1 MPILNRNEIKDK
13 YKWDIERMY
22 PDENKWELDLNKCIE
37 MSNDFLKYQG
47 SVGENPSA
55 LLVQLEQSS
64 NISRLFENVIVYA
77 RQRRDEDNAN
87 PKYIKMMGK
96 AIDSAS
102 IISSNTAFFTPE
114 LISKDKN
121 EIMSFLKIE
130 PRLKIYE
137 FMLASIFKEKK
148 HILSSKEE
156 SLLANLADIRD
167 ASSEIFT
174 MLNNV
179 DLDFGIVKDKNG
191 EEFNLTHGNY
201 TKLME
206 SDDRDLRE
214 QVYKQMYSK
223 YKSLNNTLSVI
234 YSYNV
239 KNYVTGS
246 KIRNYDDV
254 LSYALDSENI
264 SPEIYRNL
272 IDVVHTH
279 LPSMYKYIEIK
290 KRVLGIDDLGMHDI
304 YLPITSLEDKKCS
317 FEEAVNLCSIAL
329 SPLGDDYVKRFKKG
343 VLNERWVDIYEN
355 KGKTSGA
362 YSFGSYDS
370 YPYILMNYNNEI
382 DDAFT
387 LIHEGGHSMHSIYTR
402 ENQPFIYGSHSIF
415 TAETAST
422 VNETLLINYLINNAK
437 NKKEKIYWVNKYI
450 DAFRA
455 TVFRQTMFAEFELLT
470 HTYVEKGG
478 QLTAEWLNKK
488 YDELNKLY
496 YGPNVKEDEFIRY
509 EWSRIPHFYRSF
521 YVYQYAT
528 GYSAANA
535 IAKSIVGNSSEF
547 SNDNGNYGERA
558 KDDYIEFLK
567 SGNSNYPIDLLKIAG
582 VDMNSKNSI
591 ERAME
596 VFDNMVDELDSL
608 I

>member
-114 LISKDKN
+114 LISKDED

-179 DLDFGIVKDKNG
+179 DIDFGIVKDKNG

-214 QVYKQMYSK
+214 EVYKQMYSK

-239 KNYVTGS
+239 KNYVTSS

-272 IDVVHTH
+272 IDVVHAH
-279 LPSMYKYIEIK
+279 LPSMYKYIKIK

-402 ENQPFIYGSHSIF
+402 EKQPFIYGSHSIF

-422 VNETLLINYLINNAK
+422 VNETLLINYLIDNAK

-509 EWSRIPHFYRSF
+509 EWSRIPHFYRPF

-535 IAKSIVGNSSEF
+535 IAKSIVGTSSEF
-547 SNDNGNYGERA
+547 SNDNGNYGVRA
-558 KDDYIEFLK
+558 KDDYIDFLK

-596 VFDNMVDELDSL
+596 VFDIMVDELDSL

>member
-37 MSNDFLKYQG
+37 LSNDFLKYQG

-87 PKYIKMMGK
+87 PKYIEMMGK

-114 LISKDKN
+114 LISKEKD
-121 EIMSFLKIE
+121 EIMSFLKKE

-137 FMLASIFKEKK
+137 FMLDSIFKEKK

-179 DLDFGIVKDKNG
+179 DIDFGIVKDKNG

-214 QVYKQMYSK
+214 EVYKQMYSK

-239 KNYVTGS
+239 KNYVTSS

-272 IDVVHTH
+272 IDVVHDH
-279 LPSMYKYIEIK
+279 LPSMYKYIAIK

-304 YLPITSLEDKKCS
+304 YLPITSLENKKCS
-317 FEEAVNLCSIAL
+317 FDEAVNLCSIAL
-329 SPLGDDYVKRFKKG
+329 SPLGDDYVERFKKG
-343 VLNERWVDIYEN
+343 ILNERWVDIYEN

-422 VNETLLINYLINNAK
+422 VNETLLINYLIDNAK

-509 EWSRIPHFYRSF
+509 EWSRIPHFYRPF

-535 IAKSIVGNSSEF
+535 IAKSIVGTSSEF
-547 SNDNGNYGERA
+547 SNDNGNYGVLA
-558 KDDYIEFLK
+558 KDDYVDFLK

-596 VFDNMVDELDSL
+596 VFDIMVDELDSL

>member
-22 PDENKWELDLNKCIE
+22 PDENIWELDLNKCIE
-37 MSNDFLKYQG
+37 LSNDFLKYQG
-47 SVGENPSA
+47 SIGENPSA

-87 PKYIKMMGK
+87 PKYIEMMGK

-114 LISKDKN
+114 LISKEKD
-121 EIMSFLKIE
+121 EIMSFLKKE

-137 FMLASIFKEKK
+137 FMLDSIFKEKK

-179 DLDFGIVKDKNG
+179 DIDFGIVKDKNG

-214 QVYKQMYSK
+214 EVYKQMYSK

-239 KNYVTGS
+239 KNYVTSS

-272 IDVVHTH
+272 IDVVHDH
-279 LPSMYKYIEIK
+279 LPSMYKYIAIK

-304 YLPITSLEDKKCS
+304 YLPITSLENKKCS
-317 FEEAVNLCSIAL
+317 FDEAVNLCSIAL
-329 SPLGDDYVKRFKKG
+329 SPLGDDYVERFKKG
-343 VLNERWVDIYEN
+343 ILNERWVDIYEN

-422 VNETLLINYLINNAK
+422 VNETLLINYLIDNAK

-488 YDELNKLY
+488 YNELNQLY

-509 EWSRIPHFYRSF
+509 EWSRIPHFYRPF

-535 IAKSIVGNSSEF
+535 IAKSIVATSSEF
-547 SNDNGNYGERA
+547 SNDNGNYGVRA

-582 VDMNSKNSI
+582 VDMNLKNSI
-591 ERAME
+591 ERAMK
-596 VFDNMVDELDSL
+596 VFDNIVDELDSL
-608 I
+608 M

>member
-37 MSNDFLKYQG
+37 LSNDFLKYQG

-87 PKYIKMMGK
+87 PKYIEMMGK

-102 IISSNTAFFTPE
+102 IISSTTAFFTPE
-114 LISKDKN
+114 LISKEKD
-121 EIMSFLKIE
+121 EIMSFLKKE

-137 FMLASIFKEKK
+137 FMLDSIFKEKK

-179 DLDFGIVKDKNG
+179 DIDFGIVKDKNG

-214 QVYKQMYSK
+214 EVYKQMYSK

-239 KNYVTGS
+239 KNYVTSS

-272 IDVVHTH
+272 IDVVHDH
-279 LPSMYKYIEIK
+279 LPSMYKYIAIK

-304 YLPITSLEDKKCS
+304 YLPITSLENKKCS
-317 FEEAVNLCSIAL
+317 FDEAVNLCSIAL
-329 SPLGDDYVKRFKKG
+329 SPLGDDYVERFKKG
-343 VLNERWVDIYEN
+343 ILNERWVDIYEN

-422 VNETLLINYLINNAK
+422 VNETLLINYLIDNAK

-488 YDELNKLY
+488 YDELNQLY

-509 EWSRIPHFYRSF
+509 EWSRIPHFYRPF

-535 IAKSIVGNSSEF
+535 IAKSIVATSSEF
-547 SNDNGNYGERA
+547 SNDNGNYGVRA

-582 VDMNSKNSI
+582 VDMNLKNSI
-591 ERAME
+591 ERAMK
-596 VFDNMVDELDSL
+596 VFDNIVDELDSL
-608 I
+608 M

>member
-114 LISKDKN
+114 LISKDED

-179 DLDFGIVKDKNG
+179 DLDFGIVKDKKG

-264 SPEIYRNL
+264 SSEIYRNL
-272 IDVVHTH
+272 IDVVHAH

-422 VNETLLINYLINNAK
+422 VNETLLINYLIDNAK

-478 QLTAEWLNKK
+478 QLTAQWLNKK

-496 YGPNVKEDEFIRY
+496 YGPNVKEDECIRY
-509 EWSRIPHFYRSF
+509 EWSRIPHFYRPF

-547 SNDNGNYGERA
+547 SNDNGNYGEKA

-582 VDMNSKNSI
+582 IDMNSKNSI

>member
-37 MSNDFLKYQG
+37 LSNDFLKYQG

-87 PKYIKMMGK
+87 PKYIEMMGK

-114 LISKDKN
+114 LISKDED

-179 DLDFGIVKDKNG
+179 DLDFGIVKDKKG
-191 EEFNLTHGNY
+191 KEFNLTHGNY

-214 QVYKQMYSK
+214 EVYKQMYSK

-239 KNYVTGS
+239 KNYVTSS

-254 LSYALDSENI
+254 LSYALDFENI

-272 IDVVHTH
+272 IDVVHAH

-422 VNETLLINYLINNAK
+422 VNETLLINYLIDNAK

-509 EWSRIPHFYRSF
+509 EWSRIPHFYRPF

-535 IAKSIVGNSSEF
+535 IAKSIVATSSEF
-547 SNDNGNYGERA
+547 SNDNGNYGVRA

-582 VDMNSKNSI
+582 IDMNSKNSI

-596 VFDNMVDELDSL
+596 VFDIMVDELDSL

>member
-114 LISKDKN
+114 LISKDED

-179 DLDFGIVKDKNG
+179 DLDFGIVKDKKG

-272 IDVVHTH
+272 IDVVHAH
-279 LPSMYKYIEIK
+279 LPSMYKYIKIK

-402 ENQPFIYGSHSIF
+402 EKQPFIYGSHSIF

-422 VNETLLINYLINNAK
+422 VNETLLINYLIDNAK

-509 EWSRIPHFYRSF
+509 EWSRIPHFYRPF

-535 IAKSIVGNSSEF
+535 IAKSIVGTSSEF
-547 SNDNGNYGERA
+547 SNDNGNYGVRA
-558 KDDYIEFLK
+558 KDDYIDFLK

-596 VFDNMVDELDSL
+596 VFDIMVDELDSL

>member
-37 MSNDFLKYQG
+37 LSNDFLKYQG

-87 PKYIKMMGK
+87 PKYIEIMGK

-114 LISKDKN
+114 LISKEKD
-121 EIMSFLKIE
+121 EIMSFLKKE

-137 FMLASIFKEKK
+137 FMLDSIFKEKK

-179 DLDFGIVKDKNG
+179 DIDFGIVKDKNG

-214 QVYKQMYSK
+214 EVYKQMYSK

-239 KNYVTGS
+239 KNYVTSS

-272 IDVVHTH
+272 IDVVHAH
-279 LPSMYKYIEIK
+279 LPSMYKYIKIK

-402 ENQPFIYGSHSIF
+402 EKQPFIYGSHSIF

-422 VNETLLINYLINNAK
+422 VNETLLINYLIDNAK

-478 QLTAEWLNKK
+478 QLTAQWLNKK

-496 YGPNVKEDEFIRY
+496 YGPNVKKDEFIRY
-509 EWSRIPHFYRSF
+509 EWSRIPHFYRPF

-535 IAKSIVGNSSEF
+535 IAKSIVGTSSEF
-547 SNDNGNYGERA
+547 SNDNGNYGVRA

-596 VFDNMVDELDSL
+596 VFDIMVDELDSL

>member
-37 MSNDFLKYQG
+37 LSNDFLKYQG

-87 PKYIKMMGK
+87 PKYIEMMGK

-114 LISKDKN
+114 LISKEKD
-121 EIMSFLKIE
+121 EIMSFLKKE

-137 FMLASIFKEKK
+137 FMLDSIFKEKK

-179 DLDFGIVKDKNG
+179 DIDFGIVKDKKG

-214 QVYKQMYSK
+214 EVYKQMYSK

-272 IDVVHTH
+272 IDVVHAH
-279 LPSMYKYIEIK
+279 LPSMYKYIKIK

-422 VNETLLINYLINNAK
+422 VNETLLINYLIDNAK
-437 NKKEKIYWVNKYI
+437 NKKEKIYWVNNYI

-478 QLTAEWLNKK
+478 QLTAQWLNKK

-509 EWSRIPHFYRSF
+509 EWSRIPHFYRPF

-535 IAKSIVGNSSEF
+535 IAKSIVGTSSEF
-547 SNDNGNYGERA
+547 SNDNGNYGVRA
-558 KDDYIEFLK
+558 KDDYIDFLK

-596 VFDNMVDELDSL
+596 VFDIMVDELDSL

>member
-55 LLVQLEQSS
+55 LLLQLEQSS

-87 PKYIKMMGK
+87 PKYIEMMGK

-114 LISKDKN
+114 LISKEKD
-121 EIMSFLKIE
+121 EIMSFLKKE

-137 FMLASIFKEKK
+137 FMLDSIFKEKK

-179 DLDFGIVKDKNG
+179 DIDFGIVKDKNG

-214 QVYKQMYSK
+214 EVYKQMYSK

-272 IDVVHTH
+272 IDVVHDH
-279 LPSMYKYIEIK
+279 LPSMYKYIKIK
-290 KRVLGIDDLGMHDI
+290 KSVLGIDDLGMHDI

-402 ENQPFIYGSHSIF
+402 ENQPYIYGSHSIF

-422 VNETLLINYLINNAK
+422 VNETLLINYLIDNAK
-437 NKKEKIYWVNKYI
+437 NIKEKIYWVNKYI

-488 YDELNKLY
+488 YNELNQLY

-509 EWSRIPHFYRSF
+509 EWSRIPHFYRPF

-535 IAKSIVGNSSEF
+535 IAKSIVGTSSEF
-547 SNDNGNYGERA
+547 SNDNGNYGVRA

-582 VDMNSKNSI
+582 IDMNSKNSI
-591 ERAME
+591 ERAMK
-596 VFDNMVDELDSL
+596 VFDNIVDELDSL

>member
-87 PKYIKMMGK
+87 PKYIEMMGK

-114 LISKDKN
+114 LISKDED

-214 QVYKQMYSK
+214 EVYKQMYSK

-239 KNYVTGS
+239 KNYVTSS

-254 LSYALDSENI
+254 LSYALDFENI

-272 IDVVHTH
+272 IDVVHAH
-279 LPSMYKYIEIK
+279 LPSMYKYIKIK

-402 ENQPFIYGSHSIF
+402 EKQPFIYGSHSIF

-422 VNETLLINYLINNAK
+422 VNETLLINYLIDNAK

-509 EWSRIPHFYRSF
+509 EWSRIPHFYRPF

-535 IAKSIVGNSSEF
+535 IAKSIVGTSSEF
-547 SNDNGNYGERA
+547 SNDNGNYGVRA
-558 KDDYIEFLK
+558 KDDYIDFLK

-596 VFDNMVDELDSL
+596 VFDIMVDELDSL

>member
-37 MSNDFLKYQG
+37 LSNDFLKYQG
-47 SVGENPSA
+47 NVGENPSA

-87 PKYIKMMGK
+87 PKYIEMMGK

-114 LISKDKN
+114 LISKEKD
-121 EIMSFLKIE
+121 EIMSFLKKE

-137 FMLASIFKEKK
+137 FMLDSIFKEKK

-179 DLDFGIVKDKNG
+179 DIDFGIVKDKNG

-214 QVYKQMYSK
+214 EVYKQMYSK

-234 YSYNV
+234 YYYNV
-239 KNYVTGS
+239 KNYVTSS

-272 IDVVHTH
+272 IDVVHAH
-279 LPSMYKYIEIK
+279 LPSMYKYIKIK

-422 VNETLLINYLINNAK
+422 VNETLLINYLIDNAK

-478 QLTAEWLNKK
+478 QLTAQWLNKK

-496 YGPNVKEDEFIRY
+496 YGPNVKDDEFIRY
-509 EWSRIPHFYRSF
+509 EWSRIPHFYRPF

-535 IAKSIVGNSSEF
+535 IAKSIVGTSSEF
-547 SNDNGNYGERA
+547 SNDNGNYGVRA
-558 KDDYIEFLK
+558 KDDYIDFLK

>member
-22 PDENKWELDLNKCIE
+22 PDENIWELDLNKCIE
-37 MSNDFLKYQG
+37 LSNDFLKYQG
-47 SVGENPSA
+47 SIGENPSA

-87 PKYIKMMGK
+87 PKYIEMMGK

-114 LISKDKN
+114 LISKEKD
-121 EIMSFLKIE
+121 EIMSFLKKE

-137 FMLASIFKEKK
+137 FMLDSIFKEKK

-179 DLDFGIVKDKNG
+179 DIDFGIVKDKNG

-214 QVYKQMYSK
+214 EVYKQMYSK

-234 YSYNV
+234 YYYNV
-239 KNYVTGS
+239 KNYVTSS

-272 IDVVHTH
+272 IEVVHAH

-304 YLPITSLEDKKCS
+304 YLPITSLEDKKLS

-422 VNETLLINYLINNAK
+422 VNETLLINYLIDNAK

-478 QLTAEWLNKK
+478 QLTAQWLNKK
-488 YDELNKLY
+488 YNELNQLY

-535 IAKSIVGNSSEF
+535 IAKSIVATSSEF

-591 ERAME
+591 ERAMK

>member
-87 PKYIKMMGK
+87 PKYIEMMGK

-114 LISKDKN
+114 LISKEKD
-121 EIMSFLKIE
+121 EIMSFFKIE

-179 DLDFGIVKDKNG
+179 DLDFGIVKDKKG

-272 IDVVHTH
+272 IDVVHAH
-279 LPSMYKYIEIK
+279 LPSMYKYIKIK

-402 ENQPFIYGSHSIF
+402 EKQPFIYGSHSIF

-422 VNETLLINYLINNAK
+422 VNETLLINYLIDNAK

-478 QLTAEWLNKK
+478 QLTAQWLNKK

-509 EWSRIPHFYRSF
+509 EWSRIPHFYRPF

-535 IAKSIVGNSSEF
+535 IAKSIVGTSSKF
-547 SNDNGNYGERA
+547 SNDNGNYGVRA
-558 KDDYIEFLK
+558 KDDYIDFLK

-591 ERAME
+591 ERAMK
-596 VFDNMVDELDSL
+596 VFDNIVDELDSL

>member
-22 PDENKWELDLNKCIE
+22 PDENKWELDLYKCIE
-37 MSNDFLKYQG
+37 LSNDFLKYQG

-87 PKYIKMMGK
+87 PKYIEMMGK

-114 LISKDKN
+114 LISKEKD
-121 EIMSFLKIE
+121 EIMSFLKKE

-137 FMLASIFKEKK
+137 FMLDSIFKEKK

-179 DLDFGIVKDKNG
+179 DIDFGIVKDKNG

-214 QVYKQMYSK
+214 EVYKQMYSK

-239 KNYVTGS
+239 KNYVTSS

-272 IDVVHTH
+272 IDVVHDH
-279 LPSMYKYIEIK
+279 LPSMYKYIAIK

-304 YLPITSLEDKKCS
+304 YLPITSLEDKKLS

-422 VNETLLINYLINNAK
+422 VNETLLINYLIDNAK

-488 YDELNKLY
+488 YNELNQLY

-509 EWSRIPHFYRSF
+509 EWSRIPHFYRPF

-535 IAKSIVGNSSEF
+535 IAKSIVGTSSEF

-558 KDDYIEFLK
+558 KDDYIDFLK
-567 SGNSNYPIDLLKIAG
+567 SGNSNYPIDILKIAG

-591 ERAME
+591 ERAMK
-596 VFDNMVDELDSL
+596 VFDNIVDELDSL

>member
-37 MSNDFLKYQG
+37 LSNDFLKYQG

-87 PKYIKMMGK
+87 PKYIEMMGK

-114 LISKDKN
+114 LISKEKD
-121 EIMSFLKIE
+121 EIMSFLKKE

-137 FMLASIFKEKK
+137 FMLDSIFKEKK

-179 DLDFGIVKDKNG
+179 DIDFGIVKDKNG

-214 QVYKQMYSK
+214 EVYKQMYSK
-223 YKSLNNTLSVI
+223 YQSLNNTLSVI

-239 KNYVTGS
+239 KNYVTSS

-272 IDVVHTH
+272 IDVVHAH

-304 YLPITSLEDKKCS
+304 YLPITSLEDKKYS

-329 SPLGDDYVKRFKKG
+329 SPLGDDYVEKFKKG
-343 VLNERWVDIYEN
+343 ILNERWVDIYEN

-422 VNETLLINYLINNAK
+422 VNETLLINYLIDNAK
-437 NKKEKIYWVNKYI
+437 NKKEKTYWINKYI
-450 DAFRA
+450 EAFRA

-478 QLTAEWLNKK
+478 QLTAQWLNKK
-488 YDELNKLY
+488 YNELNQLY

-509 EWSRIPHFYRSF
+509 EWSRIPHFYRPF

-535 IAKSIVGNSSEF
+535 IAKSIVATSSEF
-547 SNDNGNYGERA
+547 SNDNENYGVRA

-591 ERAME
+591 ERAMK
-596 VFDNMVDELDSL
+596 VFDNIVDELDSL

>member
-37 MSNDFLKYQG
+37 LSNDFLKYQG
-47 SVGENPSA
+47 SVGKNPSA

-87 PKYIKMMGK
+87 PKYIEMMGK
-96 AIDSAS
+96 AIDAAS

-114 LISKDKN
+114 LISKDED
-121 EIMSFLKIE
+121 EIMSFFKIE

-179 DLDFGIVKDKNG
+179 DLDFGIVKDKKG

-272 IDVVHTH
+272 IDVVHAH
-279 LPSMYKYIEIK
+279 LPSMYKYIKIK

-402 ENQPFIYGSHSIF
+402 EKQPFIYGSHSIF

-422 VNETLLINYLINNAK
+422 VNETLLINYLIDNAK

-455 TVFRQTMFAEFELLT
+455 TLFRQTMFAEFELLT

-478 QLTAEWLNKK
+478 QLTAQWLNKK

-509 EWSRIPHFYRSF
+509 EWSRIPHFYRPF

-535 IAKSIVGNSSEF
+535 IAKSIVGTSSKF
-547 SNDNGNYGERA
+547 SNDNGNYGVRA
-558 KDDYIEFLK
+558 KDDYIDFLK

-596 VFDNMVDELDSL
+596 VFDIMVDELDSL

>member
-37 MSNDFLKYQG
+37 LSNDFLKYQG
-47 SVGENPSA
+47 SVGKNPSA

-87 PKYIKMMGK
+87 PKYIEMMGK
-96 AIDSAS
+96 AIDAAS

-114 LISKDKN
+114 LISKDED
-121 EIMSFLKIE
+121 EIMSFFKIE
-130 PRLKIYE
+130 PRLKIYK

-179 DLDFGIVKDKNG
+179 DLDFGIVKDKKG

-272 IDVVHTH
+272 IDVVHDH
-279 LPSMYKYIEIK
+279 LPSMYKYIKIK

-402 ENQPFIYGSHSIF
+402 EKQPFIYGSHSIF

-422 VNETLLINYLINNAK
+422 VNETLLINYLIDNAK

-455 TVFRQTMFAEFELLT
+455 TLFRQTMFAEFELLT

-478 QLTAEWLNKK
+478 QLTAQWLNKK

-509 EWSRIPHFYRSF
+509 EWSRIPHFYRPF

-535 IAKSIVGNSSEF
+535 IAKSIVGTSSKF
-547 SNDNGNYGERA
+547 SNDNGNYGVRA
-558 KDDYIEFLK
+558 KDDYIDFLK

-596 VFDNMVDELDSL
+596 VFDIMVDELDSL

>member
-37 MSNDFLKYQG
+37 LSNDFLKYQG

-87 PKYIKMMGK
+87 PKYIEMMGK

-114 LISKDKN
+114 LISKDED

-179 DLDFGIVKDKNG
+179 DLDFGIVKDKKG
-191 EEFNLTHGNY
+191 KEFNLTHGNY

-214 QVYKQMYSK
+214 EVYKQMYSK

-239 KNYVTGS
+239 KNYVTSS

-272 IDVVHTH
+272 IDVVHAH
-279 LPSMYKYIEIK
+279 LPSMYKYIKIK

-402 ENQPFIYGSHSIF
+402 EKQPFIYGSHSIF

-422 VNETLLINYLINNAK
+422 VNETLLINYLIDNAK

-509 EWSRIPHFYRSF
+509 EWSRIPHFYRPF

-535 IAKSIVGNSSEF
+535 IAKSIVGTSSEF

-558 KDDYIEFLK
+558 KDDYIDFLK

-596 VFDNMVDELDSL
+596 VFDIMVDELDSL

>member
-37 MSNDFLKYQG
+37 LSNDFLKYEG
-47 SVGENPSA
+47 SVGESPSH
-55 LLVQLEQSS
+55 LLMQLEQSS
-64 NISRLFENVIVYA
+64 YISRLFENVIVYA

-87 PKYIKMMGK
+87 PKYIEMMGK

-114 LISKDKN
+114 LISKEKD
-121 EIMSFLKIE
+121 EIMSFLKKE

-137 FMLASIFKEKK
+137 FMLDSIFKEKK

-179 DLDFGIVKDKNG
+179 DIDFGIVKDKNG

-214 QVYKQMYSK
+214 EVYKQMYSK

-239 KNYVTGS
+239 KNYVTSS

-272 IDVVHTH
+272 IDVVHAH
-279 LPSMYKYIEIK
+279 LPSMYKYIKIK

-402 ENQPFIYGSHSIF
+402 EKQPFIYGSHSIF

-422 VNETLLINYLINNAK
+422 VNETLLINYLIDNAN

-488 YDELNKLY
+488 YNELNQLY

-509 EWSRIPHFYRSF
+509 EWSRIPHFYRPF

-535 IAKSIVGNSSEF
+535 IAKSIVATSSEF
-547 SNDNGNYGERA
+547 SNDNGNYGVRA
-558 KDDYIEFLK
+558 KDDYIDFLK

-596 VFDNMVDELDSL
+596 VFDIMVDELDSL

>member
-37 MSNDFLKYQG
+37 LSNDFLKYQG

-87 PKYIKMMGK
+87 PKYIEMMGK

-114 LISKDKN
+114 LISKEKD
-121 EIMSFLKIE
+121 EIMSFLKKE

-179 DLDFGIVKDKNG
+179 DLDFGIVKDKKG

-214 QVYKQMYSK
+214 EVYKQMYSK

-239 KNYVTGS
+239 KNYVTSS

-272 IDVVHTH
+272 IDVVHDH
-279 LPSMYKYIEIK
+279 LPSMYKYIAIK

-329 SPLGDDYVKRFKKG
+329 SPLGDDYVERFKKG
-343 VLNERWVDIYEN
+343 ILNERWVDIYEN

-422 VNETLLINYLINNAK
+422 VNETLLINYLIDNAK

-509 EWSRIPHFYRSF
+509 EWSRIPHFYRPF

-535 IAKSIVGNSSEF
+535 IAKSIVGTSSEF
-547 SNDNGNYGERA
+547 SNDNGNYGIRA
-558 KDDYIEFLK
+558 KDDYIDFLK

-596 VFDNMVDELDSL
+596 VFDIMVDELDSL

>member
-96 AIDSAS
+96 AIESAS

-114 LISKDKN
+114 LISKDEN
-121 EIMSFLKIE
+121 EIMNFLKIE

-179 DLDFGIVKDKNG
+179 DLDFGIVKDKKG

-246 KIRNYDDV
+246 KIRNYDNV

-264 SPEIYRNL
+264 SPDIYRNL
-272 IDVVHTH
+272 IDVVHAH

-290 KRVLGIDDLGMHDI
+290 KRVLGIDDLGMQDI
-304 YLPITSLEDKKCS
+304 YLPITSLEDKKYS
-317 FEEAVNLCSIAL
+317 FEEAVNLCSISL
-329 SPLGDDYVKRFKKG
+329 SPLGDDYVDRFKKG
-343 VLNERWVDIYEN
+343 ILNERWVDIYEN

-422 VNETLLINYLINNAK
+422 VNETLLINYLIDNAK
-437 NKKEKIYWVNKYI
+437 NDDEKIYWVNKYI

-470 HTYVEKGG
+470 HTFVEKGG

-488 YDELNKLY
+488 YNELNQLY

-591 ERAME
+591 ERAMK
-596 VFDNMVDELDSL
+596 VFDNMVDELDNL

>member
-37 MSNDFLKYQG
+37 LSNDFLKYQG

-87 PKYIKMMGK
+87 PKYIEMMGK

-114 LISKDKN
+114 LISKEKD
-121 EIMSFLKIE
+121 EIMSFLKKE

-137 FMLASIFKEKK
+137 FMLDSIFKEKK

-179 DLDFGIVKDKNG
+179 DIDFGIVKDKNG

-239 KNYVTGS
+239 KNYVTSS

-272 IDVVHTH
+272 IDVVHDH

-290 KRVLGIDDLGMHDI
+290 IRVLGIDDLGMHDI
-304 YLPITSLEDKKCS
+304 YLPITSLEDKKYS

-422 VNETLLINYLINNAK
+422 VNETLLINYLIDNAK

-488 YDELNKLY
+488 YNELNQLY

-509 EWSRIPHFYRSF
+509 EWSRIPHFYRPF

-535 IAKSIVGNSSEF
+535 IAKSIVGTSSEF
-547 SNDNGNYGERA
+547 SNDNGNYGIRA

-596 VFDNMVDELDSL
+596 VFDIMVDELDSL

>member
-22 PDENKWELDLNKCIE
+22 PDENIWELDLNKCIE
-37 MSNDFLKYQG
+37 LSNDFLKYQG
-47 SVGENPSA
+47 SIGENPSA

-87 PKYIKMMGK
+87 PKYIEMMGK

-114 LISKDKN
+114 LISKEKD
-121 EIMSFLKIE
+121 EIMSFLKKE

-137 FMLASIFKEKK
+137 FMLDSIFKEKK

-179 DLDFGIVKDKNG
+179 DIDFGIVKDKNG

-214 QVYKQMYSK
+214 EVYKQMYSK

-239 KNYVTGS
+239 KNYVTSS

-272 IDVVHTH
+272 IDVVHDH
-279 LPSMYKYIEIK
+279 LPSMYKYIAIK
-290 KRVLGIDDLGMHDI
+290 KRVLGIDDLVMHDI
-304 YLPITSLEDKKCS
+304 YLPITSLENKKCS
-317 FEEAVNLCSIAL
+317 FDEAVNLCSIAL
-329 SPLGDDYVKRFKKG
+329 SPLGDDYVERFKKG
-343 VLNERWVDIYEN
+343 ILNERWVDIYEN

-422 VNETLLINYLINNAK
+422 VNETLLINYLIDNAK

-488 YDELNKLY
+488 YNELNQLY

-509 EWSRIPHFYRSF
+509 EWSRIPHFYRPF

-535 IAKSIVGNSSEF
+535 IAKSIVATSSEF
-547 SNDNGNYGERA
+547 SNDNGNYGVRA

-582 VDMNSKNSI
+582 VDMNLKNSI
-591 ERAME
+591 ERAMK
-596 VFDNMVDELDSL
+596 VFDNIVDELDSL
-608 I
+608 M